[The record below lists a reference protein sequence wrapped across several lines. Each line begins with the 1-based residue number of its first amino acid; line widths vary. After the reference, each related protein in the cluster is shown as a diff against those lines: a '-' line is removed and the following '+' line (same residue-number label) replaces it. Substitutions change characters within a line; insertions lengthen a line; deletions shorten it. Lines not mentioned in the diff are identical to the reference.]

1 MKNSIR
7 KLKGKLKLR
16 RTRSK
21 PYKQKSY
28 STTNIIIIIGIVAI
42 VGFII
47 LAVILECRTD
57 F

>member
-47 LAVILECRTD
+47 LAVILECTTD